1 MAMTQEERL
10 LKLREQLLE
19 VETAISAIQS
29 GAQEYS
35 IANRSLKRADLATL
49 YTERSRLE
57 QEIEALES
65 GNGMFR
71 KVYFEGR

>member
-57 QEIEALES
+57 KEIEALES
-65 GNGMFR
+65 GTGMFR
-71 KVYFEGR
+71 RVYFEGR

>member
-49 YTERSRLE
+49 YAERSRLE
-57 QEIEALES
+57 KEIEALES
-65 GNGMFR
+65 GTGMFR
-71 KVYFEGR
+71 RVYFEGR